1 MNCMF
6 STLIHAHEETA
17 LRQSINT
24 DQKTE
29 NFPGFFEVFDAR
41 FKFRYVLPSYYFGE
55 QFLTMLFSR
64 TGNPS
69 TGSLLAGPSQRH
81 RAGRAFASNFDGEPT
96 ELKPLSSKFSLS
108 ADPQTW
114 GINVSPHV
122 PEPDDA
128 LHNPTVRDG
137 RVVESNSSACI
148 SKRGLANVGCL
159 GILVLGLLTL
169 FIVYPILRYM
179 NDRNKS
185 TGTPLGADASGKVP
199 EIPGNF
205 GLIDLDT
212 PKDAYTIKSWRDG
225 REFQLVFSDEFEQDG
240 RSFYP
245 GDDPY
250 WEAVDFHYWQT
261 NDLEWHDPAAVT
273 TKNGS
278 LVITLSKKSTHNM
291 DYQGG
296 FVQTW
301 NKFCFIGGYVVSSV
315 QLPGINNVVG
325 LWPAV
330 WMMGNLGRAG
340 YGASLEGL
348 WPYSYDACDV
358 GTAPNQTLN
367 GRPESA
373 LTTGPAEY
381 NYELSYLPGQ
391 RLSRCTCDGE
401 SHPGP
406 KHADGT
412 YVGRSAPEIDIFE
425 AQVSGSVGE
434 VSQSGQ
440 WAPFDPSYIWNNNSD
455 NLVITDTTVSRIN
468 TYRGGITQETT
479 SVVSQSAQD
488 CYQLGTGCFAIY
500 GFEYKPGYE
509 SDGAYMSW
517 INDGKVSWTL
527 NAAGVGAQSEV
538 EISARPIPQE
548 PMYLIANLGISY
560 NFGVVDTDH
569 LTFPAAMS
577 VDYIRVYQDP
587 DNFNIG
593 CDPADFPTA
602 AYIKTYNEAYS
613 NPNLT
618 TWVDDYGQAMPKNS
632 LVDQC

>member
-1 MNCMF
+1 MNCMS
-6 STLIHAHEETA
+6 STLVHVHEETA
-17 LRQSINT
+17 LRQCINT
-24 DQKTE
+24 DQKTVRI
-29 NFPGFFEVFDAR
+29 FPGSFEVFDAR
-41 FKFRYVLPSYYFGE
+41 FKFRYVLSSYCFGE
-55 QFLTMLFSR
+55 HFLVMLFSR
-64 TGNPS
+64 AGNPS
-69 TGSLLAGPSQRH
+69 TRNVLAGPSQRH
-81 RAGRAFASNFDGEPT
+81 QTRRASASNFDEEPT

-114 GINVSPHV
+114 GMNVSPHV
-122 PEPDDA
+122 PEPDDDF
-128 LHNPTVRDG
+128 HNPTVRNG
-137 RVVESNSSACI
+137 KVVESSSTVCI

-179 NDRNKS
+179 NDRNRS

-205 GLIDLDT
+205 GLIDRDT
-212 PKDAYTIKSWRDG
+212 PQDAYTIKSWRDG
-225 REFQLVFSDEFEQDG
+225 KEFQLVFSDEFEQDG

-250 WEAVDFHYWQT
+250 WEANNFHYWNT

-273 TKNGS
+273 TQNGS
-278 LVITLSKKSTHNM
+278 LVITLSKKSTHDV

-296 FVQTW
+296 FLTTW
-301 NKFCFIGGYVVSSV
+301 NKFCFTGGYVAASV

-330 WMMGNLGRAG
+330 WLMGNLGRAG

-348 WPYSYDACDV
+348 WPYSYDACDI
-358 GTAPNQTLN
+358 GTVANQTLN

-381 NYELSYLPGQ
+381 KYSLSYLPGQ

-440 WAPFDPSYIWNNNSD
+440 WAPFDPSYVWNNNSD
-455 NLVITDTTVSRIN
+455 NLVITDTT
-468 TYRGGITQETT
+468 TT
-479 SVVSQSAQD
+479 SIVSQSAQD
-488 CYQLGTGCFAIY
+488 CYELGTGCFAIY

-517 INDGKVSWTL
+517 INDGKVAWTL

-548 PMYLIANLGISY
+548 PMYLIANLGMSY

-577 VDYIRVYQDP
+577 IDYIRVYQDP
-587 DNFNIG
+587 DNLNIG
-593 CDPADFPTA
+593 CNPADFPTA
-602 AYIKTYNEAYS
+602 AYIETYNEAYS

-618 TWVDDYGQAMPKNS
+618 TWVNDYGQAVPKNS

>member
-1 MNCMF
+1 MW
-6 STLIHAHEETA
+6 S
-17 LRQSINT
+17 
-24 DQKTE
+24 
-29 NFPGFFEVFDAR
+29 
-41 FKFRYVLPSYYFGE
+41 
-55 QFLTMLFSR
+55 SR

-69 TGSLLAGPSQRH
+69 TSSFLAGPSQRH
-81 RAGRAFASNFDGEPT
+81 RTGRASASNFDGEPT
-96 ELKPLSSKFSLS
+96 ELKPLSNKFSLS

-114 GINVSPHV
+114 GMNMSPHL
-122 PEPDDA
+122 PEPDDD
-128 LHNPTVRDG
+128 LHNPTTMYA
-137 RVVESNSSACI
+137 SP
-148 SKRGLANVGCL
+148 RGALPTVGCL
-159 GILVLGLLTL
+159 GILVLVSFTL
-169 FIVYPILRYM
+169 ILKYM
-179 NDRNKS
+179 NDHNKS
-185 TGTPLGADASGKVP
+185 TGTPLGADASGKASPTSYHVP
-199 EIPGNF
+199 KIPENF
-205 GLIDLDT
+205 GLIDLDM

-225 REFQLVFSDEFEQDG
+225 KDFQLMFSDEFEENG
-240 RSFYP
+240 RTFYP

-250 WEAVDFHYWQT
+250 WEAVDFHYWLT

-273 TKNGS
+273 TNNGS

-296 FVQTW
+296 
-301 NKFCFIGGYVVSSV
+301 GYVITSV

-330 WMMGNLGRAG
+330 WVMGNLGRAG
-340 YGASLEGL
+340 YVATLEGL

-358 GTAPNQTLN
+358 GT
-367 GRPESA
+367 
-373 LTTGPAEY
+373 
-381 NYELSYLPGQ
+381 LSYLPGQ
-391 RLSRCTCDGE
+391 RLSWCTCDRE

-406 KHADGT
+406 RHTNST
-412 YVGRSAPEIDIFE
+412 YVGRSAPEIDILE
-425 AQVSGSVGE
+425 AQVSDSIGE

-455 NLVITDTTVSRIN
+455 NLVITDTTRSHIN
-468 TYRGGITQETT
+468 TYRGRITQETT

-500 GFEYKPGYE
+500 GLE
-509 SDGAYMSW
+509 YMSW
-517 INDGKVSWTL
+517 INDGKVAWTL
-527 NAAGVGAQSEV
+527 NAVGVGAQSEV

-560 NFGVVDTDH
+560 NFGVVDVDH
-569 LTFPAAMS
+569 LTFPAVMS

-587 DNFNIG
+587 DNINIG
-593 CDPADFPTA
+593 CNPADFPTA
-602 AYIKTYNEAYS
+602 AYIEIYKEAYS